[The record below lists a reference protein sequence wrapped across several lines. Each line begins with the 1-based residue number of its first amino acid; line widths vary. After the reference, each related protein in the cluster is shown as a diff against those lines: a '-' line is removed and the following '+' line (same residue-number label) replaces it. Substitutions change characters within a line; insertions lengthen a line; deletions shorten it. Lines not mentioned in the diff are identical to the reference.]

1 MASTLI
7 QPLTIKAGSGSTVIT
22 VEQFKDYINPTIK
35 DHSGILQT
43 VGPWQIP
50 TKFIAP
56 VIVAKFSPLGWAES
70 YTLYGVRTLAD
81 CKPGLYNL
89 EGRVSIGGRKV
100 SAYTSSILWSVDGKK
115 LIGTAV
121 IYARIGV

>member
-1 MASTLI
+1 MATLL
-7 QPLTIKAGSGSTVIT
+7 QPLTIKAGSGSTIIT
-22 VEQFKDYINPTIK
+22 AQQFRDYINLTIE
-35 DHSGILQT
+35 DNRGILQT

-70 YTLYGVRTLAD
+70 YTLYGIRTLAE
-81 CKPGLYNL
+81 CKSGLYNL
-89 EGRVSIGGRKV
+89 EGRVSINGKKH

-115 LIGTAV
+115 LIATAV
-121 IYARIGV
+121 IYARLK

>member
-1 MASTLI
+1 MASTLL
-7 QPLTIKAGSGSTVIT
+7 QPITIKADSATIIT
-22 VEQFKDYINPTIK
+22 AQQFRDYINPTIE
-35 DHSGILQT
+35 DHHGILQT

-56 VIVAKFSPLGWAES
+56 VIVAISSPLGWAES

-89 EGRVSIGGRKV
+89 EGRVSINGKKY
-100 SAYTSSILWSVDGKK
+100 SAFSSSILWSVDGK
-115 LIGTAV
+115 LIQTAV
-121 IYARIGV
+121 IYARLK

>member
-1 MASTLI
+1 MATLI
-7 QPLTIKAGSGSTVIT
+7 QPLTIKAGSGSTIIT
-22 VEQFKDYINPTIK
+22 PQQFKDYITPALEDNR
-35 DHSGILQT
+35 GILQT

-56 VIVAKFSPLGWAES
+56 VIVANSSPLGWAES
-70 YTLYGVRTLAD
+70 YTLYGIRTLAE
-81 CKPGLYNL
+81 CKSGLYNL

-115 LIGTAV
+115 LIATAV
-121 IYARIGV
+121 IYARLK

>member
-1 MASTLI
+1 MATLL
-7 QPLTIKAGSGSTVIT
+7 QPITIKAGSGSTVIT
-22 VEQFKDYINPTIK
+22 VDQFKDYINPTIK
-35 DHSGILQT
+35 DHSGTIQT
-43 VGPWQIP
+43 VGPCREIP
-50 TKFIAP
+50 TKFVAP
-56 VIVAKFSPLGWAES
+56 VIVANSSPKGWAES
-70 YTLYGVRTLAD
+70 YTLYGIRTLAD

>member
-1 MASTLI
+1 MATLI
-7 QPLTIKAGSGSTVIT
+7 QPITIKAGSGSTVIT
-22 VEQFKDYINPTIK
+22 VEQFKDYINPTIN

-43 VGPWQIP
+43 VGPWQLP
-50 TKFIAP
+50 VKYIAP

-81 CKPGLYNL
+81 IKQSGHHLD
-89 EGRVSIGGRKV
+89 GRVSIGGRKV

-121 IYARIGV
+121 IYARLR